1 MVFSSI
7 NLQFNL
13 YMNLCSKL
21 ILELTEP
28 EIEHWQESDSEI
40 DVDLEEPLLPPMGK
54 EREAMDAEQ
63 KDLVWWLVVFT
74 SVSFSNPAWLVF
86 SSNTVVTEVFG
97 HVITFLG

>member
-1 MVFSSI
+1 MNV
-7 NLQFNL
+7 
-13 YMNLCSKL
+13 NLCSKL

-40 DVDLEEPLLPPMGK
+40 DVDLEEPLLPPMDK

-74 SVSFSNPAWLVF
+74 SVFQTLHGCLFEQHS
-86 SSNTVVTEVFG
+86 G
-97 HVITFLG
+97 Y